1 MPTLSTP
8 SERTT
13 PCGVGHHVVWRSAFT
28 SLDRR
33 VRAPALDADRDA
45 LADVGDVVRRTLA
58 ARTRDRDLIDDLTQ
72 ETLLRVAGTE
82 RPLSPDDRRAYAV
95 VTARNLLTSHYRR
108 RSVQDRHL
116 HRLVEYGEGGGPE
129 QRMLDQE
136 ETAALTS
143 AMSRIEPEERE
154 LLVRHEVGG
163 TDLATLAG
171 EADVSNGAIAMRL
184 ARARANLRLEF
195 LLVFRRLRLP
205 TDRCR
210 PVLLALAAGDRR
222 RQAQLDAAAHVD
234 TCPTCSSL
242 LGPMTERDRRVAG
255 WLIVPAGKA
264 ARRVRRFAQE
274 HWAATGTAAILAAA
288 AGGLIV
294 VETRNAAHAPSALV
308 TSVASRPVVSA
319 TVSTVAAPLPPSV
332 PPPSAAAPA
341 PTAAAPAPTAA
352 APAPTATPAASQV
365 PASTSPAPSA
375 APPPTAPAST
385 HPPCP
390 PPQPLSQLDV
400 SRSIGCPFALSIVTV
415 IDASSGSHLSVITDS
430 QRPVA
435 VDLAGT
441 GAVLP
446 ITIVPGVRIGI
457 SGVVDGVTAGQI
469 AVSVQPGDLRI
480 VG

>member
-1 MPTLSTP
+1 
-8 SERTT
+8 
-13 PCGVGHHVVWRSAFT
+13 
-28 SLDRR
+28 
-33 VRAPALDADRDA
+33 
-45 LADVGDVVRRTLA
+45 
-58 ARTRDRDLIDDLTQ
+58 
-72 ETLLRVAGTE
+72 
-82 RPLSPDDRRAYAV
+82 
-95 VTARNLLTSHYRR
+95 
-108 RSVQDRHL
+108 
-116 HRLVEYGEGGGPE
+116 
-129 QRMLDQE
+129 
-136 ETAALTS
+136 
-143 AMSRIEPEERE
+143 MSRIEPEERE

-171 EADVSNGAIAMRL
+171 EADVSSGAIAMRL

-274 HWAATGTAAILAAA
+274 HWAAMGTAAILAAA

-294 VETRNAAHAPSALV
+294 VGTRNPAHAPSALV
-308 TSVASRPVVSA
+308 TSVASRPVENA

-341 PTAAAPAPTAA
+341 PSAAAPAPTAT
-352 APAPTATPAASQV
+352 PTPAASQV

-375 APPPTAPAST
+375 APPPTAPAT
-385 HPPCP
+385 TRPPCP
-390 PPQPLSQLDV
+390 PPQPLSELDV

-469 AVSVQPGDLRI
+469 AVSVQPGNLRI